1 MEEQRSQDLDVEGI
15 SRRVHVDIR
24 KVNEEVSSLKCDTC
38 ERSMARVN
46 AGQRSVVW
54 YCSRCDVFDETT
66 VGGVSLRTFKKAAN
80 QIVNLA
86 GDQ

>member
-1 MEEQRSQDLDVEGI
+1 MEEQRSQGLDVEGI

-24 KVNEEVSSLKCDTC
+24 EVKEAVSSLKCVTC
-38 ERSMARVN
+38 EQPLARVD

-54 YCSRCDVFDETT
+54 YCSRCDVFHETT
-66 VGGVSLRTFKKAAN
+66 TGGAILRTFKKAAN
-80 QIVNLA
+80 QIINLV